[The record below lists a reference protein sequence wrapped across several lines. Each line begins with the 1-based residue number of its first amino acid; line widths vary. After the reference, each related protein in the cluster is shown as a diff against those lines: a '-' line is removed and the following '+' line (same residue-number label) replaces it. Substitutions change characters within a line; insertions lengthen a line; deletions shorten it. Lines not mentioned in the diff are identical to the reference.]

1 MWVEDNSIS
10 VENNSSNLQES
21 KEIKNSELEQK
32 ILDNFK
38 YLQEDKNL
46 EGKNRYWINLDWL
59 DIKKHNQ
66 ILKVIAKY
74 MADNNID
81 YTFEH
86 TESEIWD
93 TDKLKKVLEFI
104 IWREYFYKYK
114 IDKKNINDNLNW
126 NIITLNEKSQIII
139 ELKKIINDLNTIKYE
154 DFLPWDKKSLNTNKI
169 SNNDLVWKNDS
180 EIKNFFNEKQYKI
193 KDNIETVLGKYIKE
207 INKIE
212 DSKIKWAFSNL
223 EQFPVDK
230 YYKNLLTQ
238 LVDSIYKK
246 EKWNWIYSDKILNL
260 VWKYLQW
267 VIAEN
272 RVNKKEEK
280 VKDILK
286 KMNDFLFYL
295 EKIYQK

>member
-1 MWVEDNSIS
+1 MWVENNSTS
-10 VENNSSNLQES
+10 VDNNSSNLPES
-21 KEIKNSELEQK
+21 KEIKNSKLEQK
-32 ILDNFK
+32 ILDNFN
-38 YLQEDKNL
+38 YLQEKDKS
-46 EGKNRYWINLDWL
+46 RYWINLDWL
-59 DIKKHNQ
+59 DRKKHKQ
-66 ILKVIAKY
+66 ILEVIAKY

-139 ELKKIINDLNTIKYE
+139 ELKKIINNLNTIKSE

-169 SNNDLVWKNDS
+169 SNNDLVWKKNNESQDK
-180 EIKNFFNEKQYKI
+180 IKNNI
-193 KDNIETVLGKYIKE
+193 KKVLGKYIKE

-212 DSKIKWAFSNL
+212 DSKIKWFFSNL
-223 EQFPVDK
+223 EQLPVDK
-230 YYKNLLTQ
+230 YYENLLTQ

-246 EKWNWIYSDKILNL
+246 EKWNLIYSDKVLDLI
-260 VWKYLQW
+260 WKYLQW
-267 VIAEN
+267 VIVEN
-272 RVNKKEEK
+272 RVKGKKENIDSIKEK
-280 VKDILK
+280 ID
-286 KMNDFLFYL
+286 DFLFYL